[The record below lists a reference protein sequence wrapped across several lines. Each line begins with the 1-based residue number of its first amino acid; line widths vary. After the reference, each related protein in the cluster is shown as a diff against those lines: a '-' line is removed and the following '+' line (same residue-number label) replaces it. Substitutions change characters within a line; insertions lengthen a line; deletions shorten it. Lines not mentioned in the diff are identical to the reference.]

1 FTYYKRNTVFRR
13 TKRRMALQ
21 NIHDLKVYCFL
32 VEQSNKEADALAQDL
47 LVNVTSFFRDPEV
60 YRAMREII
68 FPMFLEGRSREDPIR
83 IWIPGCST
91 GEEAYSLAI
100 ELTEF
105 LDQQSIQPV
114 IQIFATDLSEAA
126 IQKAR
131 AAVYLESSVTGIS
144 PERMRRFFVKRARVY
159 QIAQPL
165 RDICVFARQDVTRDP
180 PFSKIDLISCC
191 NLLIYLGPA
200 AQRRALSVFHYALKS
215 KGILVLGSSESVG
228 PLPECFQAIDRE
240 SRIFARKGTSSKL
253 KLEPYSRRSSVSVA
267 VPDWVPGDI
276 TAAAISIRKEAERML
291 LAEYAPASVI
301 VDESDRVIQV
311 IGQTDRY
318 LHIPQGAPT
327 DYLTP
332 MIKPGLVAGL
342 KSAVVAARK
351 QNTPVS
357 VRRLHVKEGRR
368 FRMVDVRVCRMP
380 SQLRETGFLL
390 ISFQDSREPAV
401 SSRDIKKPEESKS
414 DRQVVERQEHEIVR
428 LEQELIATRD
438 YLQAIVET
446 QETSAEELRS
456 ATEEA
461 EANNEE
467 LQAAREELQASNEE
481 LNTLN
486 DELRIRNTEQ
496 NSLNGDLRKLLE
508 TISVP
513 LVMVGKDLR
522 IRWFTHAMETLLNLS
537 PNDQGKLITDLRMT
551 LIPIPDFV
559 QMLVRAL
566 AGSEE
571 TTAEFQQ
578 PNGRWFS
585 LRILPYSDGSE
596 AIEGVIATLIDI
608 DDLKRARDF
617 AEAVVQTVREPLI
630 VLDTSLRV
638 RTANDSF
645 YKIFQVERHETEG
658 RLFYEIGTGR
668 WNLPKL
674 KSLLEEY
681 LPKHTE
687 LRDFEVEHHIKD
699 SGVAKTML
707 MNARE
712 IRQADGEGLILLAI
726 DDITELRRS
735 SEDLRRRNE
744 DLKQFIYA
752 ASHDLRE
759 PLRMIVAHTQLLASR
774 YADRLDVT
782 GGVSIR
788 YAVEGALR
796 LETLI
801 SGLREFWELTER
813 AREPS
818 LLVDCGAVLR
828 QVIMNLEAA
837 ISGNDAVITSD
848 ELPSVMGSE
857 VAFIQL
863 FQNLLSNALKYRS
876 DVPPHIHVSALSEDS
891 ETIFCVRDNG
901 IGIDFQHSRQIF
913 GVFKRLHPPG
923 RYPGTGIGLAICQKI
938 VERYGGRIWVESQ
951 PGEGSVFKFALPA

>member
-1 FTYYKRNTVFRR
+1 MAFPIVGIGASAGGLEAFTMLLECLPATTGMAFVLIRHLEPRHQSHLTELLVRKSAIPIREVKGPTPVEPNHVYVIPSGSNLTIVRGILNLSERPHSGARNLPIDDFLQALSNDRQCAAVAVILSGTATDGAMGVRAIKDNGGITFAQEPSSAKFDGMPRSAIVSGAVDFILPPDDIARQLVELASHPYLTADPASEPLAAESAYFNRIFKKMRTLTGIDFTYYKRNTVFRR

-585 LRILPYSDGSE
+585 LRILPYSDGTE

-617 AEAVVQTVREPLI
+617 AEA
-630 VLDTSLRV
+630 
-638 RTANDSF
+638 
-645 YKIFQVERHETEG
+645 
-658 RLFYEIGTGR
+658 
-668 WNLPKL
+668 
-674 KSLLEEY
+674 
-681 LPKHTE
+681 
-687 LRDFEVEHHIKD
+687 
-699 SGVAKTML
+699 
-707 MNARE
+707 
-712 IRQADGEGLILLAI
+712 
-726 DDITELRRS
+726 
-735 SEDLRRRNE
+735 
-744 DLKQFIYA
+744 
-752 ASHDLRE
+752 
-759 PLRMIVAHTQLLASR
+759 
-774 YADRLDVT
+774 
-782 GGVSIR
+782 
-788 YAVEGALR
+788 
-796 LETLI
+796 
-801 SGLREFWELTER
+801 
-813 AREPS
+813 
-818 LLVDCGAVLR
+818 
-828 QVIMNLEAA
+828 
-837 ISGNDAVITSD
+837 
-848 ELPSVMGSE
+848 
-857 VAFIQL
+857 
-863 FQNLLSNALKYRS
+863 
-876 DVPPHIHVSALSEDS
+876 
-891 ETIFCVRDNG
+891 
-901 IGIDFQHSRQIF
+901 
-913 GVFKRLHPPG
+913 
-923 RYPGTGIGLAICQKI
+923 
-938 VERYGGRIWVESQ
+938 
-951 PGEGSVFKFALPA
+951 